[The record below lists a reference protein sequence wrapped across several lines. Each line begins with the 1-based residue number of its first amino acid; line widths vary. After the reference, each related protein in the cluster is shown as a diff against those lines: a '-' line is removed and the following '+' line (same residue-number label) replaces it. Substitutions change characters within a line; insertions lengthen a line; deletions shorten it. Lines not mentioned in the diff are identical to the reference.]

1 MSTVAMP
8 GTRSR
13 RSRIFQY
20 AIADMSMMST
30 VSERSPISIVRLV
43 EESAGMIHGG
53 LAQVGMFGS
62 TSPTRSW
69 TSCRARFS
77 LVPFSNT
84 SLIDDSCA
92 TDFDCSR
99 ARPGMPLRASS
110 IGTVISDST
119 SDVELPSAIVWICTW
134 GSENS
139 GKASTLAPGTSD
151 MPSAMIPSATNRTIQ
166 WYLRLRETIQRIMRS
181 HRIPAGCRRRAP
193 GGRHW

>member
-8 GTRSR
+8 GTRRR

-20 AIADMSMMST
+20 AMADMSMMST

-43 EESAGMIHGG
+43 DESAGMIQGG

-69 TSCRARFS
+69 TSWRARFS

-92 TDFDCSR
+92 TDFDCRR

-110 IGTVISDST
+110 IGTVIKDST
-119 SDVELPSAIVWICTW
+119 SDVELPSAIVWISTC

-139 GKASTLAPGTSD
+139 GNASTFASGTSETPRAR
-151 MPSAMIPSATNRTIQ
+151 MPRATNRTIQ
-166 WYLRLRETIQRIMRS
+166 WYRRLRETIQRIMRS
-181 HRIPAGCRRRAP
+181 HRIPAGCRRRGP
-193 GGRHW
+193 GGRRS